1 MRGSVD
7 SRNHSD
13 IFFWVVP
20 PQADLR
26 AEAGCVGATVT
37 APHRRV
43 RCDDAAHDSRSSA
56 PCRNTGRKNA
66 READSKTRS
75 SHIGAEVKFRIAL
88 KISKHP
94 HVRPPHAIAR
104 PDQLRRH
111 PKKPPQAAPS
121 ATQAEQRAD
130 GRNFLRGRAG
140 RVRSRGSLGK
150 CVPPLHPGPSGAGR
164 GTGSAKNDPTEGPY
178 LPSASLLINLHP
190 TPPLR

>member
-88 KISKHP
+88 KISNAP
-94 HVRPPHAIAR
+94 AR
-104 PDQLRRH
+104 PTTARDCAARSAPPP
-111 PKKPPQAAPS
+111 PKE
-121 ATQAEQRAD
+121 TT
-130 GRNFLRGRAG
+130 AG
-140 RVRSRGSLGK
+140 GSIGD
-150 CVPPLHPGPSGAGR
+150 PSGATGR
-164 GTGSAKNDPTEGPY
+164 REEFLARSCGAGAVARVAREMRASSPPGAIRCGPWHR
-178 LPSASLLINLHP
+178 LC
-190 TPPLR
+190 